1 MIVGILKEIKPD
13 ENRVSLLPTGVEI
26 LSRNGNK
33 VLVEKDAGIGSG
45 FPNELYEKYGA
56 EIIDSAE
63 EIYKQAELIIKVKE
77 PLLEE
82 YSLIQKI
89 ITKEMLKK
97 MKPGSV
103 IAGVSIDQGGCF
115 ETSRPTTHHAPVY
128 IVDNIVH
135 YCVANM
141 PGAVPFEE
149 AGKN

>member
-63 EIYKQAELIIKVKE
+63 EIYKQAELILKVKKS
-77 PLLEE
+77 PTGRIFFN
-82 YSLIQKI
+82 SKNNNQRNV
-89 ITKEMLKK
+89 KK
-97 MKPGSV
+97 N
-103 IAGVSIDQGGCF
+103 
-115 ETSRPTTHHAPVY
+115 ETRFC
-128 IVDNIVH
+128 N
-135 YCVANM
+135 C
-141 PGAVPFEE
+141 
-149 AGKN
+149 